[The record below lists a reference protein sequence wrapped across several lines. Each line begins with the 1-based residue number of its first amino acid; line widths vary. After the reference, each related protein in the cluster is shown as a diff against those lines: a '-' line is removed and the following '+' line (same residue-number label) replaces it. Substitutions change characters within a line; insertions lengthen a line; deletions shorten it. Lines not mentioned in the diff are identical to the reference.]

1 MDYWF
6 YHLEHASVES
16 VLPIL
21 LEKTQEK
28 GWTALLKMSDARLA
42 EMDKYLWTY
51 RDDSFLPHGRD
62 DEPMS
67 ARQPIVL
74 SSTAETSASSE
85 CVFLL
90 DQADIELSDTA
101 QRCIV
106 IIEGQVPDSV
116 TFERA
121 RWKRLSE
128 TDATLSY
135 WQQND
140 RGEWQKKV

>member
-6 YHLEHASVES
+6 YHLEHASVEA

-21 LEKTQEK
+21 LEKTREK
-28 GWTALLKMSDARLA
+28 GWTALVKMSDERLA
-42 EMDKYLWTY
+42 EMDQYLWTY

-67 ARQPIVL
+67 ARQPIIL
-74 SSTAETSASSE
+74 SSAAETSDGSE

-90 DQADIELSDTA
+90 DQTDIELSSAT

-106 IIEGQVPDSV
+106 IIEGQSADSV
-116 TFERA
+116 TFERS

-128 TDATLSY
+128 TDVKLSY

-140 RGEWQKKV
+140 RGEWQKKA